1 MSVDISAIGNLNPVE
16 PLDLDDSLY
25 KDATEGR
32 PLPPEGEYTVR
43 APESFPSAAF
53 APNKK
58 GYFSAQI
65 DPTIVGPTNEGYTLR
80 FTKVSAK
87 TFKRGN
93 VNVSQLGDYLRATG
107 RRNQVAGDPQAQAD
121 AVEQTANAIY
131 RVATQWRAYCNVCG
145 NQIEGMSK
153 FPSDGNGGYSPFTT
167 CPNCKDPEDLTF
179 KEENREQRQ
188 RPIRAN
194 LSVNRYIPA

>member
-1 MSVDISAIGNLNPVE
+1 MADISSLSGLNPVE
-16 PLDLDDSLY
+16 PLDLDDSIY

-32 PLPPEGEYTVR
+32 PLPAEGVYTVR

-53 APNKK
+53 GTTKA
-58 GYFSAQI
+58 GYLSAQV

-87 TFKRGN
+87 TFKRGGI
-93 VNVSQLGDYLRATG
+93 NVSQLGDYLRATG
-107 RRNQVAGDPQAQAD
+107 RRNQVGGDTHAQAD
-121 AVEQTANAIY
+121 AVEQTVNTIY
-131 RVATQWRAYCNVCG
+131 QVDTQWRAYCKQCG
-145 NQIEGMSK
+145 FQLEGMGK

-167 CPNCKDPEDLTF
+167 CPNCKDPEDTTF
-179 KEENREQRQ
+179 EEEKRDQRM

-194 LSVNRYIPA
+194 LSVQRYIPA